1 MGRYKEVTRSCN
13 MFRLNFE
20 NVLSG
25 NTYPECH
32 EFIYCTAKIAVN
44 KYSVR
49 NVIFIAYHYI

>member
-1 MGRYKEVTRSCN
+1 

-20 NVLSG
+20 NILSD

-44 KYSVR
+44 KYAACD
-49 NVIFIAYHYI
+49 VIFIAYHYT